1 MDIKEFFNHS
11 VGKWLSQRTYYHLA
25 HQDMGDG
32 KAEITIANLAP
43 DAADVKALC
52 EAVGMDASSEVSSVK
67 VSWDNSSDYGK
78 DKQMG
83 SAVLVAIPNA
93 ENAMTGKIAQKVN
106 SPQAPVMTGHFSIDE
121 SGGITLITESDTV
134 YTEER
139 IWFANDNLR
148 LRTSLIKSGDRFSR
162 AAFYSEIRRMSS

>member
-1 MDIKEFFNHS
+1 MDIKEFFEHS
-11 VGKWLSQRTYYHLA
+11 AGKWLSQRTHYQLT
-25 HQDMGDG
+25 HQNIGDG

-52 EAVGMDASSEVSSVK
+52 EAVGFDATSAVVGVK
-67 VSWDNSSDYGK
+67 VNWDNSSDYGK

-83 SAVLVAIPNA
+83 SSILVALPNS
-93 ENAMTGKIAQKVN
+93 ENGMTGKLVQKVN
-106 SPQAPVMTGHFSIDE
+106 TPQAPVMTGHFSIDE
-121 SGGITLITESDTV
+121 SGAITLVTESDSL

-148 LRTSLIKSGDRFSR
+148 LRTSLVKSGDRFSR
-162 AAFYSEIRRMSS
+162 AAFYSEIRRLSS

>member
-1 MDIKEFFNHS
+1 MDIKEFFEHS
-11 VGKWLSQRTYYHLA
+11 TGKWLSQRTHYHLA
-25 HQDMGDG
+25 HQDIGDG

-52 EAVGMDASSEVSSVK
+52 EAVGVDETSAVVGSK
-67 VSWDNSSDYGK
+67 VSWDNSSDWGK

-93 ENAMTGKIAQKVN
+93 DNVTTGKIVQKVN

-121 SGGITLITESDTV
+121 SGAITLVTESETL